1 MSNSQ
6 TGSFTRGLGV
16 IIAFLAVLLSCS
28 YSSADVVYSDT
39 DPDNPI
45 PTENVT
51 TGSGGVGNVTFNIS
65 EAGAYDYIMSGNG
78 TVTKTGDGALTLSKR
93 NTYSGGTFINTGKV
107 IATAENASASTFGTG
122 AIEIASGATLEFQ
135 VSNQLGYGT
144 NAPNDITVKGTFI
157 PSNFTHAKNFTLQ
170 NGVIEREYG
179 FTDAGTGL
187 DFEKRTATIT
197 STGNSFIKSR
207 LRIRNTSNV
216 TIKVDSDTLT
226 IDGVIHDAGGF
237 TKTGAGTL
245 KLTAANTFT
254 GGITVNAG
262 KLLVTDS
269 SVGTGKT
276 TNNGAI
282 VEFNADS
289 GKTIT
294 ITNQVGNYTSGGV
307 QGKTIKT
314 GAGTLSTNTWISGL
328 VEVQQG
334 TLKLTDSF
342 GSNSKRFN
350 GTITI
355 LNGATLDCTVHDSL
369 GYGEANTIM
378 NIYGTVS
385 LTATNSN
392 ETLKYTTLHLYGGTV
407 KSTNGTTLDVCH
419 NNVSFYSYA
428 LDGASETSPT
438 VSTISSNI
446 RIRSGGASDTLDI
459 TTTANS
465 QLKLTGTIKNNENEG
480 KNCKIVKLG
489 DGTLV
494 LSARNEY
501 KGGTT
506 ISEGRVIANA
516 AQSGGISTFGTGAV
530 MVASG
535 ATLEFQVSNQ
545 LGTGNSPNDITIKGT
560 LIPSNYT
567 HVKNITLENGVIES
581 EYGYNNSGSGLDYST
596 RTATLSSS
604 GTSKIKSRIN
614 IDNTAKITVDVASD
628 STLSIEGVIKGA
640 GGYTKSGD
648 GTLELTADNT
658 YTGTTTIS
666 AGTIKLTGNGDLG
679 DGSVVNNGNLEFAYT
694 TEKSFS
700 NVISGTGT
708 VTKSG
713 DETLTLSGANTYS
726 GTTTVSAGVLE
737 LTDAAVVANGPTTVA
752 QNATLEYNVASGS
765 KLLEVDNSSKISG
778 AGNVVKTGDGILQ
791 IKAAEGAVDVHSL
804 VISSGRLDMKSYFK
818 GALEIGEE
826 LDEGYTTATF
836 SPGNSIGPLTVEGD
850 FTLNPGSTL
859 LLEFN
864 STGADSLEVTG
875 TTTFAEGSIISL
887 QLEEGASPAPN
898 QQVTF
903 QIPSGIDTYNNAT
916 LVYPS
921 YLVGMDYDR
930 ETGIISAMV
939 DANAIPEP
947 STWALLALGIVVL
960 FLRKRS

>member
-6 TGSFTRGLGV
+6 TGSISRRLTRGSSV
-16 IIAFLAVLLSCS
+16 VVAFFALLFACS
-28 YSSADVVYSDT
+28 YSSADITYT
-39 DPDNPI
+39 DSTI
-45 PTENVT
+45 PAEDVT
-51 TGSGGVGNVTFNIS
+51 TGSDGVGNVTFDIT
-65 EAGAYDYIMSGNG
+65 EAGAYSSVMSGAG
-78 TVTKTGDGALTLSKR
+78 SVTKTGDGMLTLS
-93 NTYSGGTFINTGKV
+93 G
-107 IATAENASASTFGTG
+107 
-122 AIEIASGATLEFQ
+122 
-135 VSNQLGYGT
+135 
-144 NAPNDITVKGTFI
+144 
-157 PSNFTHAKNFTLQ
+157 
-170 NGVIEREYG
+170 
-179 FTDAGTGL
+179 
-187 DFEKRTATIT
+187 
-197 STGNSFIKSR
+197 
-207 LRIRNTSNV
+207 
-216 TIKVDSDTLT
+216 
-226 IDGVIHDAGGF
+226 
-237 TKTGAGTL
+237 
-245 KLTAANTFT
+245 ANTFT
-254 GGITVNAG
+254 GGLTISSG
-262 KLLVTDS
+262 KIYVTGGS
-269 SVGTGKT
+269 LGTGKI
-276 TNNGAI
+276 TNNGGALEFAI
-282 VEFNADS
+282 AS
-289 GKTIT
+289 GTTTINCN
-294 ITNQVGNYTSGGV
+294 ISNYNGT
-307 QGKTIKT
+307 KTIKT
-314 GAGTLSTNTWISGL
+314 GSGTLSTGKWISGL

-334 TLKLTDSF
+334 TLKLTNQLGD
-342 GSNSKRFN
+342 GDRRFS
-350 GTITI
+350 GTVTVAK
-355 LNGATLDCTVHDSL
+355 GATLEFGAKDSL
-369 GYGEANTIM
+369 GYQNSGTTYLK
-378 NIYGTVS
+378 IYGTLNQS
-385 LTATNSN
+385 ASKTN
-392 ETLKYTTLHLYGGTV
+392 ETLKRTQLQLYGGTV
-407 KSTNGTTLDVCH
+407 KSTGSTTYDFCDT
-419 NNVSFYSYA
+419 NNKVSSYA
-428 LDGASETSPT
+428 LEGATAENPT
-438 VSTISSNI
+438 VSTISAVLNF
-446 RIRSGGASDTLDI
+446 R
-459 TTTANS
+459 TTGTINFETAANS
-465 QLKLTGTIKNNENEG
+465 QIKITGELKTGSGSCSIT
-480 KNCKIVKLG
+480 KLG
-489 DGTLV
+489 AGTLV
-494 LSARNEY
+494 ISSKSSTFSGGLIVSAG
-501 KGGTT
+501 K
-506 ISEGRVIANA
+506 VIGDAG
-516 AQSGGISTFGTGAV
+516 QSGGKSTFGTGAV
-530 MVASG
+530 EVASG

-545 LGTGNSPNDITIKGT
+545 LGTGNSPNNITIKGT
-560 LIPSNYT
+560 LIPSNFT

-581 EYGYNNSGSGLDYST
+581 EYGYNNSGSGLDFST

-700 NVISGTGT
+700 NVISGSGT

-765 KLLEVDNSSKISG
+765 KLLEVDNSNKISG

-836 SPGNSIGPLTVEGD
+836 SPGNSVGALTVEGD
-850 FTLNPGSTL
+850 FTLNEGSTL

-864 STGADSLEVTG
+864 SKESDSLLVTG

-903 QIPSGIDTYNNAT
+903 QIPDGIDTFTNAT

-921 YLVGMDYDR
+921 YLVGMEYDR

-947 STWALLALGIVVL
+947 STWALLILGVAGL
-960 FLRKRS
+960 MYWRKRK